1 MASIF
6 EPKFFMD
13 ELTGKYNMQSNT
25 MQSATELQF
34 DNPIQSLTRDKTQF
48 LTLIHNSNDP
58 SSNATKKFVK
68 AEFLKHHNAHITEFM
83 PNLVSIINKERKV
96 RAAVGYRS
104 ADSGELF
111 LEQYLDQ
118 PLDKYISEHCGF
130 DVPRDEIVEVGNLTC
145 AANGYARLAII
156 RLTEMLHESGFRW
169 VGFTAT
175 QGLYNSFLRLGLTP
189 HAIAPADISRLNDS
203 NHDWGTYY
211 DNNPQVMFGS
221 IEWGFNK
228 LKDEKFL

>member
-1 MASIF
+1 
-6 EPKFFMD
+6 MD
-13 ELTGKYNMQSNT
+13 VLTGKYNMQSNT
-25 MQSATELQF
+25 MQSVTELQF
-34 DNPIQSLTRDKTQF
+34 ENPIQSLARDKTQF
-48 LTLIHNSNDP
+48 FTLIHDSNDP
-58 SSNATKKFVK
+58 SSNATKEFVK
-68 AEFLKHHNAHITEFM
+68 AEFLKRHNAHITEFI
-83 PNLVSIINKERKV
+83 PSLVSIINREKKV
-96 RAAVGYRS
+96 RAVVGYRT
-104 ADSGELF
+104 ADSGTLF

-118 PLDKYISEHCGF
+118 PLDTYISEHCGF
-130 DVPRDEIVEVGNLTC
+130 KVPRDQIIEVGNLTC

-189 HAIAPADISRLNDS
+189 HTIAPADISRLYSS
-203 NHDWGTYY
+203 NNDWGTYY
-211 DNNPQVMFGS
+211 DNSPQVMFGS